1 MRRQMPPSFAWTFAV
16 QFSSAG
22 VARAAP
28 RQARGTGRASQR
40 GPGSEPPG
48 AQRAPGASEG
58 GRHALR
64 GGSFRRKPWVARLG
78 VVLSVVPV
86 DGAGVSQACVSVG
99 QE

>member
-1 MRRQMPPSFAWTFAV
+1 M
-16 QFSSAG
+16 
-22 VARAAP
+22 
-28 RQARGTGRASQR
+28 ASR
-40 GPGSEPPG
+40 HGPGSEPPG

-86 DGAGVSQACVSVG
+86 DGAGVSQACVSAG